1 METNA
6 DFPSRLRALMEA
18 FNLSMNQLS
27 KEIDTPVGSLA
38 GYLNDGR
45 EPKLSFFQKLLDRF
59 QNVNPDWLIR
69 GNGQMLKGYDLG
81 KLNEELLE
89 VKERLS
95 LYQKLEKER
104 ENTLRVIREAEKR
117 GITIDI

>member
-59 QNVNPDWLIR
+59 QNVNPDWL
-69 GNGQMLKGYDLG
+69 
-81 KLNEELLE
+81 
-89 VKERLS
+89 S
-95 LYQKLEKER
+95 
-104 ENTLRVIREAEKR
+104 
-117 GITIDI
+117 